1 MRLHEQTISLG
12 LGHGPSLSKVPSL
25 YNIQSLFNSDDN
37 RMKASKAIILYQRDE
52 LDQFK

>member
-12 LGHGPSLSKVPSL
+12 LGHGPPKIPSL
-25 YNIQSLFNSDDN
+25 YNIQSLLNSDDN